1 MSFPMPSNPSNT
13 DLLVMMVRVET
24 KLDVALTNIADHET
38 RIRAHSA
45 RRWPLPSI
53 AALCAIVGVGTSFVA
68 LYR

>member
-1 MSFPMPSNPSNT
+1 
-13 DLLVMMVRVET
+13 MMVRVDT
-24 KLDVALTNIADHET
+24 KLDTALATIADHET
-38 RIRAHSA
+38 RLRSQSA